1 MDPLARI
8 RQQIQES
15 GLSGE
20 YLDEFIYLIETADD
34 EQLEHL
40 ADVFERD
47 TAYLKI
53 IYQTYAK
60 KKKAFESG
68 STEAL
73 QEVLEEEYR
82 ILKML
87 ESDDD
92 DDEIQLE

>member
-1 MDPLARI
+1 MDPLERI
-8 RQQIQES
+8 RKQIEES

-20 YLDEFIYLIETADD
+20 YVDEFIYLIETADD
-34 EQLEHL
+34 TQLAHL

-47 TAYLKI
+47 TAYLQI
-53 IYQTYAK
+53 IYETYAK
-60 KKKAFESG
+60 KKQAFESG
-68 STEAL
+68 SAEAL

-92 DDEIQLE
+92 EQIELT